1 MAQRTAALPAA
12 MERGGPGGRPF
23 VRRAVKIAGL
33 GAYLPPRRVES
44 TELEKELS
52 LSPGW
57 VEQRTG
63 IRERRRRAAGQTAV
77 AMAALA
83 ARDALDRAGVA
94 ADDVDLIIGAS
105 VSRQQLIPCTAAFVQ
120 RQLGLVEGRSF
131 CFDLDATCLSF
142 LVALHTAAPLIASGT
157 YRTVLICSSE
167 IPSRMMGPCEPET
180 AVLFG
185 DAAAAAVLTASGPG
199 ESSALEG
206 AAFATFSSGA
216 ELTEFPGA
224 GYLHH
229 PNDPDTTPDLNQFH
243 MRGLAVLKHAVRV
256 MGPFL
261 DSFFAR
267 LGWDRTTFD
276 RVVPHQASRMG
287 VSQCTARWGF
297 RPEQLVLNLP
307 TRGNCIA
314 ASIPLALAE
323 AVHAGDVRRGQRVL
337 LVGTGAGLSLGAV
350 ALTF

>member
-1 MAQRTAALPAA
+1 MAQQTAVWLAA
-12 MERGGPGGRPF
+12 TERGGAVRRPF
-23 VRRAVKIAGL
+23 VRRAVKIAGI

-44 TELEKELS
+44 TELEKDLS
-52 LSPGW
+52 LPPGW
-57 VEQRTG
+57 VEQTIG
-63 IRERRRRAAGQTAV
+63 VRERRRRSPGQSVV

-83 ARDALDRAGVA
+83 AHDALDRAGVA
-94 ADDVDLIIGAS
+94 ADDVDLVIGAS

-120 RQLGLVEGRSF
+120 RELGLTEGRSF

-142 LVALHTAAPLIASGT
+142 LVALHTAAPLIASGAH
-157 YRTVLICSSE
+157 RTVLIFSSE
-167 IPSRMMGPCEPET
+167 IPSHMMGPCEPET

-185 DAAAAAVLTASGPG
+185 DAAAAAVLTASGPD
-199 ESSALEG
+199 ESSAVEG
-206 AAFATFSSGA
+206 AAFATFNSGA
-216 ELTEFPGA
+216 ELTEFPG
-224 GYLHH
+224 GGSLHH
-229 PNDPDTTPDLNQFH
+229 PNDPDTTPDQNQFH
-243 MRGLAVLKHAVRV
+243 MHGRAVLKLAVRV

-261 DSFFAR
+261 DSFFDR

-276 RVVPHQASRMG
+276 RVVPHQASRLG
-287 VSQCTARWGF
+287 VAQCTARWGF